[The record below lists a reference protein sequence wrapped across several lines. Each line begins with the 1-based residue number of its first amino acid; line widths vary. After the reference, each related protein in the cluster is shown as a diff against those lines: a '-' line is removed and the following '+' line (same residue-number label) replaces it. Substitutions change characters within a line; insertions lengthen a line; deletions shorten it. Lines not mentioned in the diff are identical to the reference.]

1 MAINLASKF
10 SKYVD
15 DAFAHESLLRGA
27 TSDKVEFTGVNEV
40 SVYSVDKMEMNDYV
54 KSGTSR
60 YGVIKEIGDRVQ
72 TFRIERDRSFTGS
85 IDEGNAQDQYNV
97 KDASARLH
105 VQIRDV
111 VIPETEAYVMM
122 KWAYGAGKV
131 VGGEAPTAE
140 TLLSLIQ
147 AGASHMNNCHV
158 PRAGRGMFIAETYA
172 AMLPNLANLTYLE
185 KLGSQALTENSLPR
199 VAGYDV
205 HVVACDAGQA
215 VLGQGLG
222 AELLKV
228 GEIREVRQHGGV
240 GLSDEHA
247 AAGAGYVA
255 VVHVACAGL
264 DEGEQGLGRRR
275 LAADHLAR
283 AVGPL
288 HHDIGLGLGDD
299 DVAYLHMQT
308 GGGVLDVVLVLGVA
322 LVDGAGEGAI
332 ALDAEGLD
340 AVAYLL
346 DYAVAGGAALDVVV
360 HLHFIDGVDGD
371 LVDAGELH
379 LVAGSAAQEA
389 LVGEGVV
396 HVFAELACK
405 IDGQIASSFRKVL
418 YSSGDPAGL
427 LRAGW

>member
-15 DAFAHESLLRGA
+15 DAFARESLLRGA

-131 VGGEAPTAE
+131 VGGAAPTAE
-140 TLLSLIQ
+140 TLLGLIQ

-199 VAGYDV
+199 VAGFDV
-205 HVVACDAGQA
+205 HVVPDADMPS
-215 VLGQGLG
+215 
-222 AELLKV
+222 
-228 GEIREVRQHGGV
+228 GV
-240 GLSDEHA
+240 
-247 AAGAGYVA
+247 Y
-255 VVHVACAGL
+255 
-264 DEGEQGLGRRR
+264 
-275 LAADHLAR
+275 
-283 AVGPL
+283 
-288 HHDIGLGLGDD
+288 
-299 DVAYLHMQT
+299 
-308 GGGVLDVVLVLGVA
+308 
-322 LVDGAGEGAI
+322 
-332 ALDAEGLD
+332 
-340 AVAYLL
+340 
-346 DYAVAGGAALDVVV
+346 
-360 HLHFIDGVDGD
+360 FI
-371 LVDAGELH
+371 L
-379 LVAGSAAQEA
+379 
-389 LVGEGVV
+389 
-396 HVFAELACK
+396 
-405 IDGQIASSFRKVL
+405 
-418 YSSGDPAGL
+418 
-427 LRAGW
+427 

>member
-15 DAFAHESLLRGA
+15 DAFARESLLRGA

-131 VGGEAPTAE
+131 VGGAAPTAE
-140 TLLSLIQ
+140 TLLGLIQ

-185 KLGSQALTENSLPR
+185 RLGSEALSENRLPR
-199 VAGYDV
+199 VAGFDV
-205 HVVACDAGQA
+205 RVVPDGDMLEGVYFILQHKDACPFVQKLAKYKIQKDPMGLDGNVIEGRVRYWAGVLAEKCDGVYVYAATDSVQA
-215 VLGQGLG
+215 
-222 AELLKV
+222 APAF
-228 GEIREVRQHGGV
+228 GGSGNAV
-240 GLSDEHA
+240 TVT
-247 AAGAGYVA
+247 AAGATIYYTVDGTDPRYSATRELVA
-255 VVHVACAGL
+255 SGGTVNITSGQVL
-264 DEGEQGLGRRR
+264 
-275 LAADHLAR
+275 R
-283 AVGPL
+283 AY
-288 HHDIGLGLGDD
+288 
-299 DVAYLHMQT
+299 AYT
-308 GGGVLDVVLVLGVA
+308 DTKYPSGVA
-322 LVDGAGEGAI
+322 EKA
-332 ALDAEGLD
+332 
-340 AVAYLL
+340 AV
-346 DYAVAGGAALDVVV
+346 
-360 HLHFIDGVDGD
+360 
-371 LVDAGELH
+371 
-379 LVAGSAAQEA
+379 
-389 LVGEGVV
+389 
-396 HVFAELACK
+396 
-405 IDGQIASSFRKVL
+405 
-418 YSSGDPAGL
+418 
-427 LRAGW
+427 

>member
-15 DAFAHESLLRGA
+15 DAFARESLLRGA

-60 YGVIKEIGDRVQ
+60 YGEIKELGDRVQ

-105 VQIRDV
+105 VQVRDV

-131 VGGEAPTAE
+131 VGGTAPTAD
-140 TLLSLIQ
+140 TLLGLIQ

-199 VAGYDV
+199 VAGFDV
-205 HVVACDAGQA
+205 HVVPDADMPAGVYFILQHKDACPFAQKLTKYKIQKDPMGIDGNVIEGRVRYWAG
-215 VLGQGLG
+215 VLG
-222 AELLKV
+222 EKCD
-228 GEIREVRQHGGV
+228 GV
-240 GLSDEHA
+240 YVYAASDSVQA
-247 AAGAGYVA
+247 AP
-255 VVHVACAGL
+255 H
-264 DEGEQGLGRRR
+264 RR
-275 LAADHLAR
+275 LRHRHRRERYHLR
-283 AVGPL
+283 HHGRHRPEVQQHPL
-288 HHDIGLGLGDD
+288 PRELRRLRHPRGWPDPPRLR
-299 DVAYLHMQT
+299 LHRHE
-308 GGGVLDVVLVLGVA
+308 VPLRCRR
-322 LVDGAGEGAI
+322 
-332 ALDAEGLD
+332 EGL
-340 AVAYLL
+340 
-346 DYAVAGGAALDVVV
+346 
-360 HLHFIDGVDGD
+360 
-371 LVDAGELH
+371 
-379 LVAGSAAQEA
+379 
-389 LVGEGVV
+389 
-396 HVFAELACK
+396 
-405 IDGQIASSFRKVL
+405 FRLIRK
-418 YSSGDPAGL
+418 GPGL
-427 LRAGW
+427 RPGPPLFPE

>member
-15 DAFAHESLLRGA
+15 DAFARESLLRGA

-60 YGVIKEIGDRVQ
+60 YGEIKELGDRVQ

-105 VQIRDV
+105 VQVRDV

-131 VGGEAPTAE
+131 VGGTAPTAD
-140 TLLSLIQ
+140 TLLGLIQ

-199 VAGYDV
+199 VAGFDV
-205 HVVACDAGQA
+205 HVVPDADMPAGVYFILQHKDACPFVQKLAKMTRQPA
-215 VLGQGLG
+215 S
-222 AELLKV
+222 KSV
-228 GEIREVRQHGGV
+228 G
-240 GLSDEHA
+240 
-247 AAGAGYVA
+247 
-255 VVHVACAGL
+255 
-264 DEGEQGLGRRR
+264 
-275 LAADHLAR
+275 
-283 AVGPL
+283 
-288 HHDIGLGLGDD
+288 
-299 DVAYLHMQT
+299 MK
-308 GGGVLDVVLVLGVA
+308 
-322 LVDGAGEGAI
+322 
-332 ALDAEGLD
+332 
-340 AVAYLL
+340 
-346 DYAVAGGAALDVVV
+346 
-360 HLHFIDGVDGD
+360 
-371 LVDAGELH
+371 
-379 LVAGSAAQEA
+379 GSAGISPVWRRGTYPQA
-389 LVGEGVV
+389 
-396 HVFAELACK
+396 AC
-405 IDGQIASSFRKVL
+405 ICARQCSWL
-418 YSSGDPAGL
+418 SGFLPETLSGHL
-427 LRAGW
+427 LQRNGAD

>member
-111 VIPETEAYVMM
+111 VMPETEAYVMM

-205 HVVACDAGQA
+205 HVVPDADMPAGVYFILQHKDACPFAQKLTKYKIQKDPMGIDGNVIEGRVRYWAG
-215 VLGQGLG
+215 VL
-222 AELLKV
+222 AEKCD
-228 GEIREVRQHGGV
+228 GV
-240 GLSDEHA
+240 YVYA
-247 AAGAGYVA
+247 AADSVQAAPSLGGSGASVS
-255 VVHVACAGL
+255 VT
-264 DEGEQGLGRRR
+264 
-275 LAADHLAR
+275 AADATIYVTTDGTDPR
-283 AVGPL
+283 
-288 HHDIGLGLGDD
+288 
-299 DVAYLHMQT
+299 YSNT
-308 GGGVLDVVLVLGVA
+308 RA
-322 LVDGAGEGAI
+322 LV
-332 ALDAEGLD
+332 
-340 AVAYLL
+340 
-346 DYAVAGGAALDVVV
+346 
-360 HLHFIDGVDGD
+360 
-371 LVDAGELH
+371 
-379 LVAGSAAQEA
+379 
-389 LVGEGVV
+389 
-396 HVFAELACK
+396 
-405 IDGQIASSFRKVL
+405 
-418 YSSGDPAGL
+418 SSGASVTLEEGQT
-427 LRAGW
+427 LRAYAFTDAKYPSPVVEKAYSA